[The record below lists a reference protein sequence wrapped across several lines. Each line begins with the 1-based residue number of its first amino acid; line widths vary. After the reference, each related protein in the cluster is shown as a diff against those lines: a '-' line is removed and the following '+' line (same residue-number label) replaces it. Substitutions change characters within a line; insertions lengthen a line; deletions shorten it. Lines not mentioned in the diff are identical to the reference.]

1 MKDPKNSSTPC
12 RVLVVDDNRDTAES
26 LAMLLRLGGSEVDI
40 ATDGLAAVKNAVFF
54 RPDVVLLDL
63 GLPGMHGH
71 DVCRQIRERVAPA
84 RPLMIAITGHGQEEI
99 RRQSFEAGFDA
110 HLLKPVD
117 FDELAQMIDRHCV
130 QRT

>member
-1 MKDPKNSSTPC
+1 MKDPMNNSTTC

-26 LAMLLRLGGSEVDI
+26 LAMLLRLGGHEVDI
-40 ATDGLAAVKNAVFF
+40 ANDGLTAIQNAVFF

-71 DVCRQIRERVAPA
+71 DVCRQICERVAPA

-99 RRQSFEAGFDA
+99 RKQSYEAGFNA

-117 FDELAQMIDRHCV
+117 FDELAQLIDRHCA
-130 QRT
+130 QRI